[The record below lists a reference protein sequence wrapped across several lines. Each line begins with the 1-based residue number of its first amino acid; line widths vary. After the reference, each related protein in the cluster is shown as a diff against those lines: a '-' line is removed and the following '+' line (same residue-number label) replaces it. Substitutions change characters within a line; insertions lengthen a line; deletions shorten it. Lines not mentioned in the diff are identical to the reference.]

1 VYRTSACSRSKSR
14 ELKSIVAWM
23 LSPFTEKR
31 QWSGES
37 NQRRQRSQGIQGDRS
52 SMEGVYNI
60 VDLRELRH
68 IEKGFVEGQTA
79 TRHDVVE
86 AREESDKN
94 LTAQQRWP
102 SCVGEGR
109 RSRRQILAKLPR
121 KYEGFSNV
129 RFRKTSIDTARVI
142 PGGRFVGQ

>member
-14 ELKSIVAWM
+14 ELKSQSIVAWM
-23 LSPFTEKR
+23 LSPFTKKR

-37 NQRRQRSQGIQGDRS
+37 NQPGKGAEGIKVVGRQWKEFTIS
-52 SMEGVYNI
+52 STFVNYGTS
-60 VDLRELRH
+60 R
-68 IEKGFVEGQTA
+68 KGLSKAKLQLGTMLS
-79 TRHDVVE
+79 R

-129 RFRKTSIDTARVI
+129 RFGKTLIDTARVI
-142 PGGRFVGQ
+142 P